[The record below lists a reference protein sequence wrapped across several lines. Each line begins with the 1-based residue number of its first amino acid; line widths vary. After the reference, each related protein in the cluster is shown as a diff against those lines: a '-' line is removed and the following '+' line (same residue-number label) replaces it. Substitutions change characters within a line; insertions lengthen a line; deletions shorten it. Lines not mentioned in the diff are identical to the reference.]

1 MDTLPALPT
10 WGVVS
15 FDVFRHTIPTRSTD
29 RSPNPPTGD
38 LGVEVVRFCHHP
50 FSVSWQSLDLATG
63 AERADQPRLLASRTT
78 SRRPPGLLARL
89 AKSSR
94 YGNQGRSPSRFG
106 ARSDGRVEPPATPR
120 TARRNWPRRRS
131 GPKSGAR
138 LWTSAKVRIGAR
150 RVTACS
156 LSCSP
161 ARRHTPAGSRR
172 VLYGGTG
179 WDCRRRSVQSR
190 PTQSK
195 AYAIPPRVRTLRLVE
210 CSRRQGAREVLT
222 DSHWAAL

>member
-15 FDVFRHTIPTRSTD
+15 FLMCFGTPSRPDPLTDPKPTNRRSWR
-29 RSPNPPTGD
+29 RSSQVLSSSV
-38 LGVEVVRFCHHP
+38 LGELAVP
-50 FSVSWQSLDLATG
+50 GPATG

-106 ARSDGRVEPPATPR
+106 ARSDGQVEPPATPR

-138 LWTSAKVRIGAR
+138 LWTSRQSTDRAR

-161 ARRHTPAGSRR
+161 ARRHTPAGSRQSPIR
-172 VLYGGTG
+172 WHGLGLSA
-179 WDCRRRSVQSR
+179 SVGAISSDSIQK
-190 PTQSK
+190 PTQSRSRP
-195 AYAIPPRVRTLRLVE
+195 YAAPLNAHAGGR
-210 CSRRQGAREVLT
+210 ARK
-222 DSHWAAL
+222 S